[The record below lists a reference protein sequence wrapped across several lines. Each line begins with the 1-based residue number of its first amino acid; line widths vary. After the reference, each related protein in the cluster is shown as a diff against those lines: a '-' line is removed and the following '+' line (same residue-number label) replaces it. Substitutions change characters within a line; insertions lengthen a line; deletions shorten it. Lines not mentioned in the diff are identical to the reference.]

1 MNFLYPLLGLAALGA
16 AVPLWLHLRRRWETN
31 VVMFSALRFL
41 DDQPRPRSRSLKL
54 RDPLLFAFRLLA
66 LLLVVAAFTWPYL
79 VGDAARRAVTESR
92 VHLLDNTLSRQVG
105 GGFEKD
111 RDRVLREIRGTGPEV
126 QHAVVELAAQ
136 PRVVVG
142 FGEGRGEAEERL
154 LALAPSH
161 QRGGYPEAFRLAG
174 SLLSRSLGSRKT
186 LVVYGDGQENQWS
199 EAESSPPFLAG
210 TEVVLASRPGQA
222 ELPNLAVGE
231 PRARL
236 FFVGDET
243 FVDLSVEVR
252 HQGGVRRAA
261 LTLTLNGQEVRR
273 EHVTLEGAPPVLTVR
288 GQWKT
293 DPGQWLRGAVAI
305 EPIEGGE
312 DALPA
317 DNRSRFCLPPVREGR
332 VALLARSLYL
342 RTALS
347 PEIAR
352 GRWKAEPVDPANPGA
367 GELADVLLLET
378 DAAQSHAARDLV
390 RRYLNNERGVVLLV
404 NRATP
409 LVKGFLHELGYDV
422 REGAP
427 AGEEGFRFFSV
438 RHPIFQ
444 PFRAGE
450 LGDLSEVR
458 VLRHTSLASREASPL
473 IYGASGEP
481 LLFEGGQGMG
491 RLLVFAFGLDRAD
504 TDWPIHPTFLP
515 FLDLALQHARAA
527 APVETSALPGGLWVW
542 RLPQG
547 TSARSVALLQGERE
561 VARAAVDGS
570 GRASLRMPDAPGI
583 YAVAY
588 DESREVRGLV
598 AVNPSPRESRL
609 TYVADP
615 PVLAVWREA
624 PVPGAPVA
632 ETPAPEMAARAG
644 ALDQRLW
651 WWLLLAG
658 SAFLLLETVSLVL
671 RREVP

>member
-16 AVPLWLHLRRRWETN
+16 AVPVWLHLRRKWETN

-41 DDQPRPRSRSLKL
+41 DDQPQPKSRSFRL

-66 LLLVVAAFTWPYL
+66 LLLVVGAFTWPYL

-92 VHLLDNTLSRQVG
+92 VHVLDNTLSRQVD

-111 RDRVLREIRGTGPEV
+111 RDRILREIRSTGSEV

-136 PRVVVG
+136 PRVLVG
-142 FGEGRGEAEERL
+142 WGEGRGEAEEKL
-154 LALAPSH
+154 LALGASH
-161 QRGGYPEAFRLAG
+161 QRGSYPEAFRLAG
-174 SLLSRSLGSRKT
+174 SLLSRSLGSKKT

-199 EAESSPPFLAG
+199 EAESSPPFLDG
-210 TEVVLASRPGQA
+210 TEVVLASQPGEA
-222 ELPNLAVGE
+222 ERPNLAVGE
-231 PRARL
+231 PRTRL

-261 LTLTLNGQEVRR
+261 LTLTLNGREVRR
-273 EHVTLEGAPPVLTVR
+273 EHMTLEGAPPVITVR
-288 GQWKT
+288 GQWTT
-293 DPGQWLRGAVAI
+293 DPAQWLRGAVSI
-305 EPIEGGE
+305 EPIEGGT

-317 DNRSRFCLPPVREGR
+317 DNRSWFCLPPVREGR

-347 PEIAR
+347 PEVAR
-352 GRWKAEPVDPANPGA
+352 GRWKAEPVDPADPGA
-367 GELADVLLLET
+367 GDLADVFLLET

-409 LVKGFLHELGYDV
+409 LVKGFLHELGYEIRDRGPV
-422 REGAP
+422 
-427 AGEEGFRFFSV
+427 GEQGFRFFSV

-444 PFRAGE
+444 PFRSGE

-458 VLRHTSLASREASPL
+458 VLRHTSLESREATPL
-473 IYGASGEP
+473 LYGAAGEP
-481 LLFEGGQGMG
+481 LLFEGGQGKG

-515 FLDLALQHARAA
+515 FLDLSLQHARAA
-527 APVETSALPGGLWVW
+527 APVETSALPGGLWAW
-542 RLPQG
+542 RLPRDA
-547 TSARSVALLQGERE
+547 SARSVVLYQKDRE
-561 VARAAVDGS
+561 VARAVVDDAR
-570 GRASLRMPDAPGI
+570 RASLRMPDAPGI
-583 YAVAY
+583 YTVAF
-588 DESREVRGLV
+588 DESREVQGLV
-598 AVNPSPRESRL
+598 AVNPSPKESRL
-609 TYVADP
+609 TYVKEP
-615 PVLAVWREA
+615 PVLAVWRSAPKPEA
-624 PVPGAPVA
+624 PKPDA
-632 ETPAPEMAARAG
+632 PAPELAARAG

-651 WWLLLAG
+651 WWLLLGG